1 MDLRTEA
8 LAISAR
14 AISTRAAAD
23 LAVAADLAGVG
34 ARPGM
39 PPPIPTA
46 ASSSSQRRSLLT
58 RRLQQQDQDSDE
70 DLGSS
75 DEEEQM
81 MRYMD
86 EFSANH
92 AHFRSVMAE
101 DHIRA
106 AQVLRGQLSNRRVAS
121 KQALSQLQS
130 VDLDSLAQSER
141 SRSSLLFASSAC
153 VSCVLTC
160 P

>member
-1 MDLRTEA
+1 
-8 LAISAR
+8 
-14 AISTRAAAD
+14 
-23 LAVAADLAGVG
+23 
-34 ARPGM
+34 
-39 PPPIPTA
+39 
-46 ASSSSQRRSLLT
+46 
-58 RRLQQQDQDSDE
+58 
-70 DLGSS
+70 
-75 DEEEQM
+75 M

>member
-1 MDLRTEA
+1 
-8 LAISAR
+8 
-14 AISTRAAAD
+14 
-23 LAVAADLAGVG
+23 
-34 ARPGM
+34 
-39 PPPIPTA
+39 
-46 ASSSSQRRSLLT
+46 
-58 RRLQQQDQDSDE
+58 
-70 DLGSS
+70 
-75 DEEEQM
+75 M

-86 EFSANH
+86 EFGANH

-141 SRSSLLFASSAC
+141 SKFALLLASSAYA
-153 VSCVLTC
+153 SCVLTC
-160 P
+160 PPSMRHLLQRLWPSEPRGCHRGAPASAQVPARIR